1 MPDSSTNSFLSHLM
15 KPIKEMLGLGV
26 EVQLQLAHRIAAIRE
41 KGYLLI
47 HLHPLGFQHLE
58 HAPLGLGVIA
68 MHEGKTLRR
77 SLGGHAL
84 ACNHFNPQIRQNSPQ
99 LKRARSG
106 W

>member
-47 HLHPLGFQHLE
+47 HLHALGFEHLKY
-58 HAPLGLGVIA
+58 PPFGLGVIA
-68 MHEGKTLRR
+68 VDKGKTLCP
-77 SLGGHAL
+77 SLGGQAL
-84 ACNHFNPQIRQNSPQ
+84 ARNH
-99 LKRARSG
+99 LKPPVFA
-106 W
+106 